1 MPGSSWSWKE
11 RARWGC
17 FPHVLTVPCGSGP
30 GPSPARK
37 QSVRLVTFCCKP
49 RRRWGQPVAP
59 ASSLRKKQHLPPPN
73 YLHSSKYSFC
83 GTQEVRAAG
92 RQSST
97 HLLWTSLPTWETH
110 TPSQAVPH
118 GWTLPAI
125 LPCFFPPCMPC
136 CPKVVDCLVH
146 LPRSGLSELPQSL
159 LTTSFSAESQLY
171 RVY

>member
-73 YLHSSKYSFC
+73 YLHSSKYSYFLWHP
-83 GTQEVRAAG
+83 GGEG
-92 RQSST
+92 RRETVEHPSPVDFSA
-97 HLLWTSLPTWETH
+97 HLGNPDSQPGCATWLDPARH
-110 TPSQAVPH
+110 LALL
-118 GWTLPAI
+118 LPA
-125 LPCFFPPCMPC
+125 LHA
-136 CPKVVDCLVH
+136 L
-146 LPRSGLSELPQSL
+146 LSEGGRLSCSTFHARAYL
-159 LTTSFSAESQLY
+159 SCHSHF
-171 RVY
+171 